1 MTNRPPLECSD
12 VILDPS
18 LVDDFLVELPINLQ
32 MIQTLLT
39 AGDIHAAMDVVT
51 LLKSRSETI
60 RNV

>member
-12 VILDPS
+12 AILEPS